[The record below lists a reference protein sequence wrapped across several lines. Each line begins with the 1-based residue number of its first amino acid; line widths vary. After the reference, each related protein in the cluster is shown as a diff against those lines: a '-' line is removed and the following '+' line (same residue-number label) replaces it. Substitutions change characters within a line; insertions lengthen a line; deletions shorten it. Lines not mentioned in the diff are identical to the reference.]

1 MEIKKIQL
9 SCDDFLFTKIPMPVV
24 TEQRLTI
31 NNQGRFWYSE
41 WKSGINYEKPI
52 TSYQSQ
58 ASIGKTTA
66 KEILE
71 LFEAAFTPDFIPIS
85 VNDGRDWHLTI
96 TYVNETTSEFASA
109 IGYEIKVFN
118 RNLSEYLRQTLKLEN
133 LYLFDGK
140 GIVD

>member
-31 NNQGRFWYSE
+31 NNQGRFWYTE
-41 WKSGINYEKPI
+41 RKSGINYEKPI

-58 ASIGKTTA
+58 ASMGKSTA
-66 KEILE
+66 KDILG
-71 LFEAAFTPDFIPIS
+71 LFEAAFTPEFIPIS
-85 VNDGRDWHLTI
+85 VQDGRDWNLTI
-96 TYVNETTSEFASA
+96 TYMNETTKEFSSA
-109 IGYEIKVFN
+109 IGYEIKIYN
-118 RNLSEYLRQTLKLEN
+118 KNLSEYLRQTLKLDN
-133 LYLFDGK
+133 LFLFDGK